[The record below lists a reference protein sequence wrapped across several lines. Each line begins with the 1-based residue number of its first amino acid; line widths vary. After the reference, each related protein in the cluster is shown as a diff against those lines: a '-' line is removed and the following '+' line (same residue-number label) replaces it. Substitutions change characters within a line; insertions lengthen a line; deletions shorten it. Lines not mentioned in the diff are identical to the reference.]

1 MKSIFLGFSLTI
13 TLDVDVD
20 DNLKI
25 IKTVALDGN
34 LSDWDSIPNTA
45 IFTNH
50 KN

>member
-1 MKSIFLGFSLTI
+1 MKSIFLGFSITI
-13 TLDVDVD
+13 TLDVD

-34 LSDWDSIPNTA
+34 LSDWASIPNTA